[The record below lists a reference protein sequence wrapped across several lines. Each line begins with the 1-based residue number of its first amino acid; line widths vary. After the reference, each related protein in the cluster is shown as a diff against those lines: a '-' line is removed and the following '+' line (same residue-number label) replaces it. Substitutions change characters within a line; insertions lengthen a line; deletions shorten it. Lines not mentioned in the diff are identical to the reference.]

1 MCRQRIRQRDASPV
15 PLLAQVPCEFT
26 SAAADAY
33 TAVQFPRVRAQ
44 LIRVFSRLLWG
55 GVLALG
61 IPSVNPAFAIAAVT
75 IPPPCTEAFFDSLSI
90 DALAADVRDST
101 GAAGYWAG
109 SCATEALSRKGGEA
123 IPALIALMES
133 HEPNA
138 ESLAISAVCGKG
150 HRGEAAL
157 PYILDRI
164 RRFDYAFARS
174 AYPVLAC
181 MQDAARPAIPLLIA
195 RSLQTIPIVPA
206 QDGDAAIETL
216 GRLAALDP
224 DTIIPHLFK
233 LLELPIHTGAA
244 AKALEQIG
252 DPARGWASALRA
264 RLDSAIKDRLDTQE
278 VAPLIAALA
287 RLGNAA
293 DNVELFGS
301 LLDGPYGSYAAK
313 ALGKIGQEARPAV
326 PLLIRALDTARI
338 KPEDRYSYV
347 AALTSIDPESARV
360 HLALLREATSE
371 EGGLSVMGAASWLSE
386 IEPLP
391 ADFAPVLARKIES
404 LDEHDGMRY
413 LLGQALKHT
422 HTDISPGPSAPSHA
436 PIAAAS
442 YLARAIESLAK
453 QPHVVTLRDAMT
465 KLQLSPRDYE
475 QNHSFAVLARAGV
488 AGTRKEIASVSVAE
502 VRPGPGYP
510 PSMVPGLTQE
520 IRISL
525 SKGYCLPS
533 ESISDYPHY
542 RPPKHDALTIEVIG
556 HRVGQPPFYRF
567 RGHLP
572 NDELAATESEVFL
585 DSNCGSV
592 VQISKSF
599 PPGYWVHKCP
609 FVYGPALVS
618 DRLIPALRH
627 QIGPDF
633 GRYDLNAPKVEE
645 WGPDVKLAF
654 AAPTDSSDSAPK
666 SSLRLG
672 VWVDRC
678 SRLIRSVW
686 VY

>member
-1 MCRQRIRQRDASPV
+1 M
-15 PLLAQVPCEFT
+15 
-26 SAAADAY
+26 
-33 TAVQFPRVRAQ
+33 RAL

-61 IPSVNPAFAIAAVT
+61 IPSANPAFAIAAVT
-75 IPPPCTEAFFDSLSI
+75 IPPPCNEAFFDSLSI

-101 GAAGYWAG
+101 SAAGYWAA
-109 SCATEALSRKGGEA
+109 SCASEALSRKGEEA
-123 IPALIALMES
+123 IPALIPLMES

-164 RRFDYAFARS
+164 RKFDYTFARS

-181 MQDAARPAIPLLIA
+181 MQDAARPAIPSLIA

-224 DTIIPHLFK
+224 DTIIPHLVK

-252 DPARGWASALRA
+252 DPARGSAAALRI
-264 RLDSAIKDRLDTQE
+264 RLDSAIKDRQDTQE

-313 ALGKIGQEARPAV
+313 ALGEIGQEARPAV
-326 PLLIRALDTARI
+326 PLLIRALDNAAI
-338 KPEDRYSYV
+338 KPEDRDSYV

-360 HLALLREATSE
+360 QRALLREAE
-371 EGGLSVMGAASWLSE
+371 
-386 IEPLP
+386 
-391 ADFAPVLARKIES
+391 
-404 LDEHDGMRY
+404 
-413 LLGQALKHT
+413 
-422 HTDISPGPSAPSHA
+422 PSAPSRP
-436 PIAAAS
+436 PIAAPA

-453 QPHVVTLRDAMT
+453 QPHAVTLRDAMT
-465 KLQLSPRDYE
+465 ALRLSPRDYE
-475 QNHSFAVLARAGV
+475 QNHSFAVLAPASV
-488 AGTRKEIASVSVAE
+488 AGTRKVIASVNVAE

-510 PSMVPGLTQE
+510 PSMVPGLNQD
-520 IRISL
+520 IRVSL
-525 SKGYCLPS
+525 LKGYCLPS
-533 ESISDYPHY
+533 ESISDHPHY
-542 RPPKHDALTIEVIG
+542 RPPKHDRLTIEVLG
-556 HRVGQPPFYRF
+556 HRVGPPAFHRF

-572 NDELAATESEVFL
+572 NDKFAATESAVFL
-585 DSNCGSV
+585 DSDCGSTV
-592 VQISKSF
+592 EILKSF
-599 PPGYWVHKCP
+599 APDYWRFKCP

-618 DRLIPALRH
+618 DRLIPALRQ

-633 GRYDLNAPKVEE
+633 QRYDLDAPKVEE
-645 WGPDVKLAF
+645 WGPDVRLAF
-654 AAPTDSSDSAPK
+654 AAPADSSDSAPK

-678 SRLIRSVW
+678 SRLIRSASE
-686 VY
+686 Y

>member
-1 MCRQRIRQRDASPV
+1 MCSQRIRQRAASLAP
-15 PLLAQVPCEFT
+15 PLLAQVPCEFA
-26 SAAADAY
+26 SADPDAY
-33 TAVQFPRVRAQ
+33 AAVQFPRVCAL
-44 LIRVFSRLLWG
+44 LIRVFPRLLWG

-75 IPPPCTEAFFDSLSI
+75 IPPPCNEAFFDSQSI

-101 GAAGYWAG
+101 SAAGYWAAG
-109 SCATEALSRKGGEA
+109 CASEALSRKGEEA
-123 IPALIALMES
+123 IPALIPLMES

-138 ESLAISAVCGKG
+138 ESLAITAVCGKG
-150 HRGEAAL
+150 HRGEPAL

-195 RSLQTIPIVPA
+195 RSLQTIPVVPA
-206 QDGDAAIETL
+206 EDGDAAIETL

-224 DTIIPHLFK
+224 DTIIPHLVK

-252 DPARGWASALRA
+252 DPARGSASALRI
-264 RLDSAIKDRLDTQE
+264 RLDSAIKDRQDTQE
-278 VAPLIAALA
+278 VAPLIAALT

-293 DNVELFGS
+293 DNVELFGP

-313 ALGKIGQEARPAV
+313 ALGEIGREATPAV
-326 PLLIRALDTARI
+326 PLLIRALDSARI
-338 KPEDRYSYV
+338 KPENRHSYV

-360 HLALLREATSE
+360 HRALLREATSE
-371 EGGLSVMGAASWLSE
+371 GGGRMEAASSLSE

-391 ADFAPVLARKIES
+391 AEFAPVLARKIES
-404 LDEHDGMRY
+404 LDEHDAVRD
-413 LLGQALKHT
+413 LLIQALQHT
-422 HTDISPGPSAPSHA
+422 HTDINLGPSAPSHP
-436 PIAAAS
+436 PIAAPS

-453 QPHVVTLRDAMT
+453 QPHAVTLRDAMIA
-465 KLQLSPRDYE
+465 LRLSPRDYE
-475 QNHSFAVLARAGV
+475 QNHSFVVLAPPSV
-488 AGTRKEIASVSVAE
+488 AGTRKVIASVNVAE
-502 VRPGPGYP
+502 VRPGSGYP
-510 PSMVPGLTQE
+510 PSMVPGLTQD
-520 IRISL
+520 IRVSF

-542 RPPKHDALTIEVIG
+542 RPPKHDRLTIEVLG
-556 HRVGQPPFYRF
+556 HRVGPPAFHRF

-572 NDELAATESEVFL
+572 NDKFAATESRVFL
-585 DSNCGSV
+585 DSDCGSNV
-592 VQISKSF
+592 EILKSF
-599 PPGYWVHKCP
+599 APDYWRLKCP

-633 GRYDLNAPKVEE
+633 ERYDLDAPKVEE
-645 WGPDVKLAF
+645 WGPDVRLAF

-678 SRLIRSVW
+678 SRLIRSASE
-686 VY
+686 Y